1 MPSLMKQEQ
10 ISQLNRKMIGQ
21 IRISLIARLLDSSI
35 SQTQLQNRSKNI
47 ISSLSRIMKDEVA
60 IHFFFFVSYLV
71 PIDSNTA
78 STTSKSISTAATCVL
93 YS

>member
-1 MPSLMKQEQ
+1 MKQEQ

-60 IHFFFFVSYLV
+60 IHFFFCFIFSAY
-71 PIDSNTA
+71 
-78 STTSKSISTAATCVL
+78 
-93 YS
+93 